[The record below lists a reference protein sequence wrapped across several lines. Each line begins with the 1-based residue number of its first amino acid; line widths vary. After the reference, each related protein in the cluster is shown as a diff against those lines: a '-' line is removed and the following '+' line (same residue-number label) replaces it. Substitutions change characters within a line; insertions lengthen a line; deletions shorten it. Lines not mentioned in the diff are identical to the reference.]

1 MRKLLFAKL
10 KESFLSVVTIF
21 ALVVLLNLTMIEM
34 PRYNMILF
42 IVSVV
47 FMILGISLF
56 NLGVDISLMPI
67 GENVGSALV
76 KTKRL
81 IVIVI
86 VSFLIGVFICVAEP
100 DLHILAAQISG
111 IPDLYIILAV
121 SIGVGIAVV
130 IAFLRILL
138 QIKLSYILM
147 AFYAVAFI
155 LSAFT
160 RTNIVSIAFESGGVT
175 TGPIMV
181 PFVMALGLGLSFV
194 RGDKTTEDDSFGLVA
209 LCLLCP
215 ILTMLILGFMFEPKG
230 GSVLSVPDVLSGKD
244 IFNLYLNGF
253 PEYFKQVAIA
263 LAPIL
268 ILFVI
273 FQIIRLKLSK
283 KTLLRIAVGT
293 IYTYLGL
300 VLFLASANIGFMPTG
315 YLIGVSLTE
324 NVSLLAIVIIGLAM
338 GFFVVSAEPA
348 VFVLKEQVENV
359 TDGAISGRALGMG
372 LSIGVALSVGLSV
385 LRIIKGFSI
394 LYIVIPGY
402 IFALVM
408 SFFVPPLFT
417 AISFDSGAVASG
429 PLAATF
435 ILPFAIGV
443 CEGLGGNIFTDAFG
457 VVAVIALMPVVTM
470 QIFGI
475 IYAIKMRFALKKS
488 AIAQVDDSIIDYD
501 DEQED

>member
-1 MRKLLFAKL
+1 
-10 KESFLSVVTIF
+10 
-21 ALVVLLNLTMIEM
+21 
-34 PRYNMILF
+34 
-42 IVSVV
+42 
-47 FMILGISLF
+47 
-56 NLGVDISLMPI
+56 
-67 GENVGSALV
+67 
-76 KTKRL
+76 
-81 IVIVI
+81 
-86 VSFLIGVFICVAEP
+86 
-100 DLHILAAQISG
+100 
-111 IPDLYIILAV
+111 
-121 SIGVGIAVV
+121 
-130 IAFLRILL
+130 
-138 QIKLSYILM
+138 
-147 AFYAVAFI
+147 
-155 LSAFT
+155 
-160 RTNIVSIAFESGGVT
+160 
-175 TGPIMV
+175 
-181 PFVMALGLGLSFV
+181 
-194 RGDKTTEDDSFGLVA
+194 
-209 LCLLCP
+209 
-215 ILTMLILGFMFEPKG
+215 MFEPKG

-417 AISFDSGAVASG
+417 AISFDSGTVASG

>member
-21 ALVVLLNLTMIEM
+21 VLVVLLNLTMIKI
-34 PRYNMILF
+34 PGYNMLLF
-42 IVSVV
+42 VVSVV
-47 FMILGISLF
+47 LMILGISLF

-81 IVIVI
+81 VLIVI

-100 DLHILAAQISG
+100 DLHILAAQISA

-121 SIGVGIAVV
+121 SIGVGVAVV

-147 AFYAVAFI
+147 GFYAVSFI

-160 RTNIVSIAFESGGVT
+160 NTNIVSIAFESGGVT

-209 LCLLCP
+209 LCLICP
-215 ILTMLILGFMFEPKG
+215 ILTVLILGFIFEPKG

-244 IFNLYLNGF
+244 ILNLYLHGF

-273 FQIIRLKLSK
+273 FQILRLKLGK
-283 KTLLRIAVGT
+283 RTLLRITVGT
-293 IYTYLGL
+293 IYTYFGL

-315 YLIGVSLTE
+315 YLIGLSLTE
-324 NVSLLAIVIIGLAM
+324 NVSLIAIVLIGLAM

-359 TDGAISGRALGMG
+359 TNGAISGKSLGMG

-402 IFALVM
+402 IFALVL

-457 VVAVIALMPVVTM
+457 IVAVIAFMPVVTM

-475 IYAIKMRFALKKS
+475 FYAIKMRLALKQS
-488 AIAQVDDSIIDYD
+488 AIAQVDDRIIDYD
-501 DEQED
+501 EEQ